1 MIYDMIRPYFIG
13 MTRRTY
19 VRTTFMTDG
28 AALQGIG
35 RRIMT
40 ACTAVMNLRIV

>member
-1 MIYDMIRPYFIG
+1 MINYMVRPDFTG
-13 MTRRTY
+13 MTRGTY